1 MGVMNPRDPFVPS
14 AAQCCKVGTSLSP
27 PMCNVPPLCP
37 PPVISSSFKPQV
49 TSRHTQR
56 TAADHHGAQC
66 PKQLNPS
73 SRPNHSFEKAGHPY
87 ALRLARIGDSS
98 WSSPTRG
105 AYQAGHHSLYDL
117 IRGLRNHKG
126 SEKEYIQKNLK
137 ECRAEVRSQDMDVKA
152 TALLKLVYL
161 EMLGYDMSWASFH
174 VLEVMSSPK
183 YHQKRV
189 GYLGAVQSFRPDTEV
204 LMLATNLL
212 KKDLASSTPTVIFLP
227 IATLPHVITPS
238 LALSTLADL
247 LPRLGHSQSNIR
259 KKTLVT
265 LYRLAL
271 VYPEALRAAW
281 PKIKERL
288 MDPNEDPSVTAAI
301 VNVVCELGWRRAH
314 DFLPLAPRLF
324 ELLVEG
330 GNNWM
335 AIKLIKL
342 FATLTPLEPRLVKK
356 LLPPLTNII
365 ATTPAMS
372 LLYECIN
379 GIIQG
384 GILGSTDDPTDT
396 DEIATLCVNKLR
408 GMVMMSGDPNLRYV
422 ALMAFNKI
430 VVTHPHLVAQQ
441 EDVILECI
449 DSPDITIRI
458 QALDLVQGMVSG
470 ENLVPVVSRLM
481 KQLKSSSA
489 LSNDQKGAGRTSPE
503 CSSESDDESSPAD
516 NLDSKSKMES
526 QAPPLPEDYRLDL
539 VRRILFMCSK
549 DNYANVLDF
558 DWYIDVLTQLVRTAP
573 VPRQFDSMAD
583 VSSAAPSRPWSL
595 SSGDVAER
603 IGDELRNVAVK
614 VRAMRSTAVRAGYS
628 IVAQLNADTPS
639 SHKVTS
645 GALKSVAWILGEYA
659 NLLQD
664 PDSTL
669 NSMLQLVTRAARP
682 EVCATS
688 LLTIAKIFAYI
699 AGDETQPWTSE
710 RKTRISLLLARIL
723 HVAEPLALHPN
734 LEVQERAVEFVE
746 LLKLTAEA
754 ASGQPASTDEAPQ
767 DPPLLLTQAIPSL
780 FTGWELNSVAQ
791 GAQRNV
797 PVPDGLDLDEA
808 IHSNLK
814 DLLSAVDAADLTT
827 LDTNESDEFQI
838 YYHQRPAPTAISSSA
853 TAISRL
859 AGPAE
864 QEDTMAGS
872 YQQQQP
878 SEDSY
883 LDADIIA
890 RRKAERLEK
899 NKDDPFY
906 IASSGSKDIARTST
920 PIHNILQSSNG
931 PDLDIDSIPIMKL
944 DLDNL
949 AVPAVQAS
957 PKRQVKPKQRIVIA
971 GDETLEG
978 GGNNSSRQYDSEN
991 NNSDSLAVSRNR
1003 RKTKQSLLQVDS
1015 SHIGSFSLEG
1025 TPANGFDYEQQ
1036 QREEAEM
1043 QQAMKEVER
1052 LRLEMQRA
1060 NERIQIAQGVDAAGT
1075 VIKKKKKTT
1084 KKKVNDSNTS
1094 AATQDEVKPKK
1105 KKPKKKVTVE
1115 EGQGPNPLEKSPG
1128 DDGGEGGG
1136 LAAGHSA
1143 VDAPPTSNTANNDVV
1158 LAPKIIKNKIKK
1170 KKSKSKRLA
1179 EIEE

>member
-1 MGVMNPRDPFVPS
+1 MYDEDKPCYVVAMGD
-14 AAQCCKVGTSLSP
+14 G
-27 PMCNVPPLCP
+27 
-37 PPVISSSFKPQV
+37 ISIADEISHAFLGKP
-49 TSRHTQR
+49 
-56 TAADHHGAQC
+56 
-66 PKQLNPS
+66 
-73 SRPNHSFEKAGHPY
+73 FEK
-87 ALRLARIGDSS
+87 
-98 WSSPTRG
+98 
-105 AYQAGHHSLYDL
+105 SLYDL

-126 SEKEYIQKNLK
+126 NEKEYIQKSLK

-161 EMLGYDMSWASFH
+161 EMLGHDMSWASFH

-212 KKDLASSTPTVIFLP
+212 KKDLASSTPTVISLP

-288 MDPNEDPSVTAAI
+288 MDPDEDPSVTAAI
-301 VNVVCELGWRRAH
+301 VNVVCELGWRRPH

-342 FATLTPLEPRLVKK
+342 FATLTPLEPRLVRK

-384 GILGSTDDPTDT
+384 GILGSTDEPTDT

-408 GMVMMSGDPNLRYV
+408 GMVMVNGDPNRKYKEVQEITAKNFKYV
-422 ALMAFNKI
+422 ALLAFNKI
-430 VVTHPHLVAQQ
+430 VITHPHLVAQQ

-458 QALDLVQGMVSG
+458 QALELVQGMVSAD
-470 ENLVPVVSRLM
+470 NLVPVVSRLM
-481 KQLKSSSA
+481 KQLKSSVPGR
-489 LSNDQKGAGRTSPE
+489 DQNRAGGTPSLE
-503 CSSESDDESSPAD
+503 ASSESDDESAAAAS
-516 NLDSKSKMES
+516 SES
-526 QAPPLPEDYRLDL
+526 TKHVQPPLPEDYRLDV

-549 DNYANVLDF
+549 DNYANILDF
-558 DWYIDVLTQLVRTAP
+558 DWYIDVLTQLVRTAS
-573 VPRQFDSMAD
+573 VSRQLDSMVNA
-583 VSSAAPSRPWSL
+583 SSYGSSRSC
-595 SSGDVAER
+595 SSSSSSDDVAER
-603 IGDELRNVAVK
+603 TGDELRNVAVK
-614 VRAMRSTAVRAGYS
+614 VRAMRSTAVRAGYN

-645 GALKSVAWILGEYA
+645 GALKSVTWILGEYA
-659 NLLQD
+659 ILLQD
-664 PDSTL
+664 PDGTL
-669 NSMLQLVTRAARP
+669 NSILQLVTRAARP
-682 EVCATS
+682 EVCTTS
-688 LLTIAKIFAYI
+688 LLAVAKIFASI
-699 AGDETQPWTSE
+699 AGDETQPWTPE
-710 RKTRISLLLARIL
+710 RKTRISLLMARIL
-723 HVAEPLALHPN
+723 HVVEPLASHPN
-734 LEVQERAVEFVE
+734 LEVQERAVELVE
-746 LLKLTAEA
+746 LLRLTAEA
-754 ASGQPASTDEAPQ
+754 ASGQPASTDETHQ

-797 PVPDGLDLDEA
+797 PMPDGLDLDEP
-808 IHSNLK
+808 IHPNLSH
-814 DLLSAVDAADLTT
+814 LLSAADVVNLEPE
-827 LDTNESDEFQI
+827 DTDEFQI
-838 YYHQRPAPTAISSSA
+838 YYNQRPAPVAISSSSA
-853 TAISRL
+853 PAVGRL
-859 AGPAE
+859 AGSGD
-864 QEDTMAGS
+864 QEEMMAGS
-872 YQQQQP
+872 YQQQEP
-878 SEDSY
+878 SEESY

-890 RRKAERLEK
+890 RRKAERMER
-899 NKDDPFY
+899 NRDDPFY
-906 IASSGSKDIARTST
+906 IPSSSSASNNNVPTRTST
-920 PIHNILQSSNG
+920 PIHSILQSNNG
-931 PDLDIDSIPIMKL
+931 RDLDIDSIPIMKL
-944 DLDNL
+944 ELDNL
-949 AVPAVQAS
+949 AGPAITTS
-957 PKRQVKPKQRIVIA
+957 PKRQAKPKHRIVIA
-971 GDETLEG
+971 SDETLEG
-978 GGNNSSRQYDSEN
+978 SDGGNNSSRQYDSEN
-991 NNSDSLAVSRNR
+991 NSDNHAKTRSR
-1003 RKTKQSLLQVDS
+1003 KAKQSLLQVDS

-1025 TPANGFDYEQQ
+1025 TGPSGNGYGFDYEQQ

-1043 QQAMKEVER
+1043 QQAIKEVER

-1075 VIKKKKKTT
+1075 VIKKKKAKKTT
-1084 KKKVNDSNTS
+1084 TSKKTSDNNDGDDKKRVKKVKKVKKAANEAVES
-1094 AATQDEVKPKK
+1094 ADGPQGDDVVVVKPKQK
-1105 KKPKKKVTVE
+1105 KSEKKISTLEGESSLME
-1115 EGQGPNPLEKSPG
+1115 EMPIVADVSPALDSPPTISPMG
-1128 DDGGEGGG
+1128 DDE
-1136 LAAGHSA
+1136 
-1143 VDAPPTSNTANNDVV
+1143 VV
-1158 LAPKIIKNKIKK
+1158 LPRHSSKK
-1170 KKSKSKRLA
+1170 KKKTAKTKRLA
-1179 EIEE
+1179 EIED